1 VVKPAAFQ
9 GFDQLTKPL
18 QEEIPEAFA
27 PHRGQF
33 EVHRPAAK
41 PLPAVVT
48 PEEEFFGWMREA
60 MEKHLEASA

>member
-1 VVKPAAFQ
+1 M
-9 GFDQLTKPL
+9 TKPL